1 MNWYEKVYF
10 VYYFNLLYYAIFI
23 KEFAKEFELFESP
36 GLREKK
42 KSIFFIVTE
51 RETELK

>member
-23 KEFAKEFELFESP
+23 KEFAKGALFESP
-36 GLREKK
+36 GLRDKK
-42 KSIFFIVTE
+42 KKKVYS
-51 RETELK
+51 L